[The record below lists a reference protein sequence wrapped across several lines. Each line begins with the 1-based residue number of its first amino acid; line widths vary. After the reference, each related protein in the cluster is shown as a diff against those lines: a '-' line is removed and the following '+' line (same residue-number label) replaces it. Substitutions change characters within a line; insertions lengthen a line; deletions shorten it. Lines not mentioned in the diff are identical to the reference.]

1 MKDFQLEIGGRALNG
16 AEIGALAHLYRGE
29 VNRCTVWRT
38 RLDTTTNWAVVTLGV
53 ALSIAYAA
61 PDASPLPLVL
71 VGISNLFFL
80 TLEARRYRYCDLW
93 RRRFRCMEINLYGP
107 ILSGE
112 RAPVPDWA
120 SELRADYER
129 PEFGISYL
137 HAMGRRIRRSYLWI
151 MLIQLLAFL
160 GKITV
165 HPSPVHGFEQ
175 AMQRASVG
183 AIPGE
188 AMAIGGLVYAG
199 AFAVLAIWTFL
210 RDRRMRIDDDL
221 SMPDAV
227 Y

>member
-1 MKDFQLEIGGRALNG
+1 MKDVQLEIGGRPLDG
-16 AEIGALAHLYRGE
+16 AELGALAHLYRGE
-29 VNRCTVWRT
+29 VYRCSVWRT

-93 RRRFRCMEINLYGP
+93 RRRFRSMEMNLYGP
-107 ILSGE
+107 ILSGTA
-112 RAPVPDWA
+112 APDASWA
-120 SELRADYER
+120 RDLRDGYVR
-129 PEFGISYL
+129 PEFGITYL
-137 HAMGRRIRRSYLWI
+137 HAMGRRIRRSYFWLMI
-151 MLIQLLAFL
+151 IQLLAFL

-165 HPSPVHGFEQ
+165 HPSPVENFEQ

-183 AIPGE
+183 VIPGE
-188 AMAIGGLVYAG
+188 AMALGGMIYALVLTI
-199 AFAVLAIWTFL
+199 LALWSL
-210 RDRRMRIDDDL
+210 LADRRARIEEDL
-221 SMPDAV
+221 SAPDAT

>member
-1 MKDFQLEIGGRALNG
+1 MKDVQPEVRGRQLDG

-29 VNRCTVWRT
+29 VYRCSVWRT

-93 RRRFRCMEINLYGP
+93 RRRFRSMEVNFYGP
-107 ILSGE
+107 ILCGSTG
-112 RAPVPDWA
+112 PDASWA
-120 SELRADYER
+120 KDLRDDYTR

-137 HAMGRRIRRSYLWI
+137 HAMGRRIRRSYFWI
-151 MLIQLLAFL
+151 MIIQLLAFL

-165 HPSPVHGFEQ
+165 HPSPVGSFEQ

-183 AIPGE
+183 VIPGE
-188 AMAIGGLVYAG
+188 AMAFGGLIYAG
-199 AFAVLAIWTFL
+199 ILTVLALWSL
-210 RDRRMRIDDDL
+210 LVDRRTRIEKGL
-221 SMPDAV
+221 SAPDAA

>member
-1 MKDFQLEIGGRALNG
+1 MKDVQLEVSGRPLDG
-16 AEIGALAHLYRGE
+16 AEIGALAHLYRSE
-29 VNRCTVWRT
+29 VYRCTVWRT

-93 RRRFRCMEINLYGP
+93 RWRFRCMEVNFYGP
-107 ILSGE
+107 MLG
-112 RAPVPDWA
+112 RPQDTDRDWA
-120 SELRADYER
+120 RQLRDDYER

-165 HPSPVHGFEQ
+165 HPTPVQGFEE
-175 AMQRASVG
+175 AMRRASVG

-188 AMAIGGLVYAG
+188 AMAFGGLLYAG
-199 AFAVLAIWTFL
+199 TFAALAVWSL
-210 RDRRMRIDDDL
+210 HADRRARIKHDL
-221 SMPDAV
+221 TLPDAI

>member
-1 MKDFQLEIGGRALNG
+1 MKDTQLEISGRPLDG
-16 AEIGALAHLYRGE
+16 AEIGALAHLYRSE
-29 VNRCTVWRT
+29 VHRCTVWRT

-93 RRRFRCMEINLYGP
+93 RERFRSMEVNFYGP
-107 ILSGE
+107 ILGK
-112 RAPVPDWA
+112 RTPAQPGWA
-120 SELRADYER
+120 IALQQDYAH

-151 MLIQLLAFL
+151 MLIQLLAFV

-165 HPSPVHGFEQ
+165 HPSTVQSFEQ

-188 AMAIGGLVYAG
+188 AMALGGAIYAG
-199 AFAVLAIWTFL
+199 GFAALALWSL
-210 RDRRMRIDDDL
+210 SVDRRARREQGL
-221 SMPDAV
+221 SLPDAI